1 MSGTCSIRT
10 ANIAALA
17 VLAILSAQAG
27 AASPPDAAEVFE
39 VKVLEA
45 QVHQGQGEPLDV
57 LYRMEVLSV
66 VRSTSRVQPGETVTV
81 RSNGQSKKAL
91 ERGWTGTAYL
101 NRDPKAANPG
111 DGRQFVIAR
120 TGRKLDGAPPRA
132 PVRDVHPG
140 SPEGRPMSC
149 QPLRCLVGPAPRRG
163 SGPSM
168 PGPYWEKGLWGLR
181 RNGKENW
188 LKVSLRMPCGWRRRM
203 YTTGP
208 DCRRAM
214 RARASASACAE
225 RTS

>member
-101 NRDPKAANPG
+101 NRDPKAASPG
-111 DGRQFVIAR
+111 DGRQFVIAPQGESL
-120 TGRKLDGAPPRA
+120 TELP
-132 PVRDVHPG
+132 
-140 SPEGRPMSC
+140 
-149 QPLRCLVGPAPRRG
+149 
-163 SGPSM
+163 
-168 PGPYWEKGLWGLR
+168 PGPPSATFTREAPKGGQ
-181 RNGKENW
+181 
-188 LKVSLRMPCGWRRRM
+188 
-203 YTTGP
+203 
-208 DCRRAM
+208 
-214 RARASASACAE
+214 
-225 RTS
+225 